1 MSSNHI
7 VYTPHPD
14 ATLETEAAVLAAV
27 YRFVLDCRARR
38 KGGGPSTAQ
47 DARKEINESRKPIVS
62 K

>member
-38 KGGGPSTAQ
+38 KGGVLSTAR